1 MKQASAP
8 LAAHLDGEVT
18 TLATCW
24 KVTRTDGIV
33 QGFTDHDRDLV
44 VDGLTCRAASGFRRT
59 AIRSSAGVA
68 VDNLDIEAVLDS
80 EAITDADLR
89 AGRYDRAEIEIL
101 MVNWADPSQ
110 GVLRLRR
117 GWLGEV
123 TIRDH
128 MAVAELRGLMQAL
141 TRQAVEL
148 YTPECR
154 ADLGDAR
161 CKVDLEPHT
170 RKARIVAVQDRRSFT
185 IEPLEGEAPLEA
197 EEGWYDGGV
206 LTWLSGANLGLRME
220 IRALDAATGALTLFL
235 PMAFAVAAEDELS
248 FHPGCDKRLLT
259 CIQKFDNVLEVRG
272 EPFVPGHD
280 ELYRYP
286 DAQ

>member
-1 MKQASAP
+1 MKQASAQ
-8 LAAHLDGEVT
+8 LAAHLEGEVT

-24 KVTRTDGIV
+24 KVTRTDGV
-33 QGFTDHDRDLV
+33 VLGFTDHDRDLV
-44 VDGLTCRAASGFRRT
+44 VDGLSYRASSGFRRT
-59 AIRSSAGVA
+59 AIRSSASMA
-68 VDNLDIEAVLDS
+68 VDNLDLEAVLDS

-89 AGRYDRAEIEIL
+89 AGRYDRAEVEVFLI
-101 MVNWADPSQ
+101 NWADPAM

-117 GWLGEV
+117 GWLGDV

-154 ADLGDAR
+154 ADLGDHR
-161 CKVDLEPHT
+161 CKVELGPYT
-170 RKARIVAVQDRRSFT
+170 RKARVVEVQDRRSFT
-185 IEPLEGEAPLEA
+185 IELLEGQDPLEPAAGY
-197 EEGWYDGGV
+197 YDGGV

-235 PMAFAVAAEDELS
+235 PMAFQIAADDQVS
-248 FHPGCDKRLLT
+248 FYPGCDKRLET
-259 CIQKFDNVLEVRG
+259 CIHKFDNVLEFRG
-272 EPFVPGHD
+272 EPFVPGQD